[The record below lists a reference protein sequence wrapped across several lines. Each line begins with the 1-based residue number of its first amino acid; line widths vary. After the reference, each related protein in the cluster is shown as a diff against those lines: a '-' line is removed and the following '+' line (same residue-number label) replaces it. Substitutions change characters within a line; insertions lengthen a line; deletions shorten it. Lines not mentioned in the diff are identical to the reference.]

1 MFTKSPYLKSV
12 PFGTLFVLKMFTKNP
27 YLKSVTVWNAFCAEN
42 ACGKPISKK
51 TYDRLTI
58 ITKSLTVNF
67 ANIKMFA
74 KIFICAYDFVANA

>member
-1 MFTKSPYLKSV
+1 MLTE
-12 PFGTLFVLKMFTKNP
+12 NP
-27 YLKSVTVWNAFCAEN
+27 YLKSVTVWNAFCAKN
-42 ACGKPISKK
+42 TYGKLISKK

-58 ITKSLTVNF
+58 ITKSLTVNI

>member
-1 MFTKSPYLKSV
+1 MLTK
-12 PFGTLFVLKMFTKNP
+12 TP
-27 YLKSVTVWNAFCAEN
+27 YLKSVTVWNAFCAKNAYEN
-42 ACGKPISKK
+42 PISKSVTVWNAFCAKNAYGKPISKK